1 MDNKYITLLQRMIQ
15 TPSISGK
22 EDAVCT
28 MLAEWMTAE
37 GCAPRRVGNN
47 LWVDCGDGPETI
59 LLNAHIDTVKP
70 AASYTRDPFGGE
82 CDGTT
87 IYGLGAND
95 DGGSVIAML
104 AVFMELQQEPIPG
117 KRVVLTLTAEE
128 ENSGRNGIELLLPHI
143 GHIDYAIV
151 GEPTSLEM
159 AVAERG
165 LMVLDGEAKG
175 KAGHAAR
182 EEGVNALYIALDD
195 IQTLRNYEFEKVS
208 PFLGKVKMTTTMIQA
223 GTQHNVVPDECRFM
237 VDVRVNECYRNE
249 ELLAEIRAN
258 VECEVQPRSTH
269 LNSSSVALNHP
280 AVERLVAMGCEP
292 FGSPTMSNQAV
303 MPFPTLKF
311 GPGESARSHT
321 ADEYIVMGDIE
332 RAMEM
337 YYALLDNLIIEKTV

>member
-1 MDNKYITLLQRMIQ
+1 MNNKYITLLQRIIQ
-15 TPSISGK
+15 TPSISGQ

-28 MLAEWMTAE
+28 MLEEWMTAE
-37 GCAPRRVGNN
+37 GIAVHRVGNN
-47 LWVDCGDGPETI
+47 LWAECGEGSENV

-70 AASYTRDPFGGE
+70 SASYTRDPFSGE
-82 CDGTT
+82 CDGKT

-95 DGGSVIAML
+95 CGGSAIAML
-104 AVFMELQQEPIPG
+104 AVFLDIHHQPIAG
-117 KRVVLTLTAEE
+117 KRIVLTLTAEE
-128 ENSGRNGIELLLPHI
+128 ENSGRCGIEMLLPHI

-223 GTQHNVVPDECRFM
+223 GTQHNVVPDTCKFV
-237 VDVRVNECYRNE
+237 VDIRSNGLYPNE
-249 ELLAEIRAN
+249 EIHALLQPM
-258 VECEVQPRSTH
+258 VQSTLTPRSTR
-269 LNSSSVALNHP
+269 LNATSTPIETAIVQRAKALGIP
-280 AVERLVAMGCEP
+280 LY
-292 FGSPTMSNQAV
+292 GSPTLSNMALLSCPKV
-303 MPFPTLKF
+303 KF
-311 GPGESARSHT
+311 GPGDSARSHT
-321 ADEYIVMGDIE
+321 ADEYIHIDEIE
-332 RAMEM
+332 QAIK
-337 YYALLDNLIIEKTV
+337 LLKKLLIQNS

>member
-15 TPSISGK
+15 TPSISGQ

-28 MLAEWMTAE
+28 LLEQWMTAE
-37 GCAPRRVGNN
+37 GITVHRVGNN
-47 LWVDCGDGPETI
+47 LWAECGDGPETV

-70 AASYTRDPFGGE
+70 SASYTRDPFGGE

-104 AVFMELQQEPIPG
+104 AVFLELFHAPLLG
-117 KRVVLTLTAEE
+117 KRVVLALTAEE
-128 ENSGRNGIELLLPHI
+128 ENSGRNGIELVLPEI

-151 GEPTSLEM
+151 GEPTSLKM

-165 LMVLDGEAKG
+165 LMVLDAVAHG

-195 IQTLRNYEFEKVS
+195 IQTLRNYEFDRVS

-223 GTQHNVVPDECRFM
+223 GTQHNVVPDTCTFV
-237 VDVRVNECYRNE
+237 VDIRSNGLYSNE
-249 ELLAEIRAN
+249 EIHALLQPM
-258 VECEVQPRSTH
+258 VQSTLTARSTR
-269 LNSSSVALNHP
+269 LNATSTDLELPIVKRAQALGI
-280 AVERLVAMGCEP
+280 EF
-292 FGSPTMSNQAV
+292 FGSPTLSNMALLSCPKV
-303 MPFPTLKF
+303 KF
-311 GPGESARSHT
+311 GPGDSARSHT
-321 ADEYIVMGDIE
+321 ADEYIHIHEIE
-332 RAMEM
+332 EAIK
-337 YYALLDNLIIEKTV
+337 LLKLLMS

>member
-15 TPSISGK
+15 TPSISGQ

-37 GCAPRRVGNN
+37 GCTPHRIGNN
-47 LWVDCGDGPETI
+47 LWAECGQGETI

-151 GEPTSLEM
+151 GEPTSLKM

-165 LMVLDGEAKG
+165 LMVLDANAHG
-175 KAGHAAR
+175 KSGHAAR

-195 IQTLRNYEFEKVS
+195 IQTLRQYNFDRVS

-223 GTQHNVVPDECRFM
+223 GTQHNVVPDTCNFV
-237 VDVRVNECYRNE
+237 VDIRSNGLYSNE
-249 ELLAEIRAN
+249 EILGILQPM
-258 VECEVQPRSTH
+258 VHSTLTPRSTR
-269 LNSSSVALNHP
+269 LNASSTDAHFPLIKR
-280 AVERLVAMGCEP
+280 ARELEIEL
-292 FGSPTMSNQAV
+292 FGSPTLSNMALLSCPKV
-303 MPFPTLKF
+303 KF
-311 GPGESARSHT
+311 GPGDSARSHT
-321 ADEYIVMGDIE
+321 ADEYIHIHEIE
-332 RAMEM
+332 QAISI
-337 YYALLDNLIIEKTV
+337 LKGLIG

>member
-1 MDNKYITLLQRMIQ
+1 MDTKYITLLQRLIQ
-15 TPSISGK
+15 TPSISGQ

-37 GCAPRRVGNN
+37 GCTPHRVGNN
-47 LWVDCGDGPETI
+47 LWAECGDGPETI

-70 AASYTRDPFGGE
+70 AASYTRDPFDGE

-87 IYGLGAND
+87 VYGLGAND

-104 AVFMELQQEPIPG
+104 AVFMDLLPVPISG

-151 GEPTSLEM
+151 GEPTSLKM

-165 LMVLDGEAKG
+165 LMVLDAVAYG

-195 IQTLRNYEFEKVS
+195 ILTLRQYAFDKVS

-223 GTQHNVVPDECRFM
+223 GTQHNVVPDTCNFV
-237 VDVRVNECYRNE
+237 VDIRSNGLYTNE
-249 ELLAEIRAN
+249 EILTILQPM
-258 VECEVQPRSTH
+258 VQSTLTPRSTR
-269 LNSSSVALNHP
+269 LNATSTELDLPIIKRAQELGI
-280 AVERLVAMGCEP
+280 EL
-292 FGSPTMSNQAV
+292 FGSPTLSNMALLSCPKV
-303 MPFPTLKF
+303 KF
-311 GPGESARSHT
+311 GPGDSARSHT
-321 ADEYIVMGDIE
+321 ADEYIHIHEIE
-332 RAMEM
+332 QAIK
-337 YYALLDNLIIEKTV
+337 LLKLLMS

>member
-15 TPSISGK
+15 TPSTSGQ

-37 GCAPRRVGNN
+37 GCAPHRVGNN
-47 LWVDCGDGPETI
+47 LWAACGEGAETI

-104 AVFMELQQEPIPG
+104 AFFLELFHAPLPG
-117 KRVVLTLTAEE
+117 KRVVLALTAEE
-128 ENSGRNGIELLLPHI
+128 ENSGRNGIELVLPEI
-143 GHIDYAIV
+143 GTIDYAIV
-151 GEPTSLEM
+151 GEPTSLKM

-165 LMVLDGEAKG
+165 LMVLDAETHG

-195 IQTLRNYEFEKVS
+195 IQTLRQYAFNKVS

-223 GTQHNVVPDECRFM
+223 GTQHNVVPDTCKFV
-237 VDVRVNECYRNE
+237 VDIRSNGLYANE
-249 ELLAEIRAN
+249 EILGILQPM
-258 VECEVQPRSTH
+258 VQSTLTPRSTR
-269 LNSSSVALNHP
+269 LNATSTDLDLPIIKRAQELGI
-280 AVERLVAMGCEP
+280 EL
-292 FGSPTMSNQAV
+292 FGSPTLSNMALLSCPKV
-303 MPFPTLKF
+303 KF
-311 GPGESARSHT
+311 GPGDSARSHT
-321 ADEYIVMGDIE
+321 ADEYIHIHEIE
-332 RAMEM
+332 QAIN
-337 YYALLDNLIIEKTV
+337 LLKLLII

>member
-1 MDNKYITLLQRMIQ
+1 MDNKYITLLQRLIQ
-15 TPSISGK
+15 TPSISGQ

-28 MLAEWMTAE
+28 MLQEWMTAE
-37 GCAPRRVGNN
+37 GCTPHRVGNN
-47 LWVDCGDGPETI
+47 LWAECGDGPETI

-87 IYGLGAND
+87 VYGLGAND

-104 AVFMELQQEPIPG
+104 AVFMDLLPAPISG

-151 GEPTSLEM
+151 GEPTSLKM

-165 LMVLDGEAKG
+165 LMVLDAVAHG

-195 IQTLRNYEFEKVS
+195 ILTLRQYAFDKVS

-223 GTQHNVVPDECRFM
+223 GTQHNVVPDTCNFV
-237 VDVRVNECYRNE
+237 VDIRSNGLYTNE
-249 ELLAEIRAN
+249 EILTILQPM
-258 VECEVQPRSTH
+258 VQSTLTPRSTR
-269 LNSSSVALNHP
+269 LNATSTDLELP
-280 AVERLVAMGCEP
+280 LVMRAQQLGIEV
-292 FGSPTMSNQAV
+292 FGSPTLSNMALLSCPKV
-303 MPFPTLKF
+303 KF
-311 GPGESARSHT
+311 GPGDSARSHT
-321 ADEYIVMGDIE
+321 ADEYIHIHEIE
-332 RAMEM
+332 QAISI
-337 YYALLDNLIIEKTV
+337 LKGLIG

>member
-15 TPSISGK
+15 TPSISGQ

-28 MLAEWMTAE
+28 LLEQWMTAE
-37 GCAPRRVGNN
+37 GVAVRRAGNN
-47 LWVDCGDGPETI
+47 LWAECGEGPETV

-70 AASYTRDPFGGE
+70 SVSYTRDPFSGE
-82 CDGTT
+82 CDGKT

-104 AVFMELQQEPIPG
+104 AVFIDIHHQPIAG
-117 KRVVLTLTAEE
+117 KRIVLTLTAEE
-128 ENSGRNGIELLLPHI
+128 ENSGRNGIELVLPEI
-143 GHIDYAIV
+143 GTIDYAIV

-223 GTQHNVVPDECRFM
+223 GTQHNVVPDTCTFVVDIRSNGLYANEDILRVLQPM
-237 VDVRVNECYRNE
+237 VQST
-249 ELLAEIRAN
+249 LTA
-258 VECEVQPRSTH
+258 RSTR
-269 LNSSSVALNHP
+269 LNATSTDLELPIVKRAQALGI
-280 AVERLVAMGCEP
+280 EL
-292 FGSPTMSNQAV
+292 FGSPTLSNMALLSCPKV
-303 MPFPTLKF
+303 KF
-311 GPGESARSHT
+311 GPGDSARSHT
-321 ADEYIVMGDIE
+321 ADEYIHIHEIE
-332 RAMEM
+332 QAIK
-337 YYALLDNLIIEKTV
+337 LLKILIE